1 MDESTDSTT
10 NRPFAASHSRGTK
23 LPRWR
28 ATKGLNG
35 NFLCLS
41 CPRAT
46 FALQYSGFV
55 PREWLAAKGLFPH
68 FSRLGDSKNE
78 RIRRARDTWKER
90 KFFRKQS
97 TESTTSSPSF
107 S

>member
-10 NRPFAASHSRGTK
+10 NRPFAASHSLGTK
-23 LPRWR
+23 EQQK
-28 ATKGLNG
+28 AYIILNG

-55 PREWLAAKGLFPH
+55 PREWLAAKGLFAH
-68 FSRLGDSKNE
+68 FSRLRDSKNE
-78 RIRRARDTWKER
+78 RTRRGRDTWKEGR
-90 KFFRKQS
+90 FFRKQS
-97 TESTTSSPSF
+97 TESATSSPSF

>member
-1 MDESTDSTT
+1 MKVPIRLRIGPLQLAIHVVQNCHAGEQQK
-10 NRPFAASHSRGTK
+10 AYII
-23 LPRWR
+23 
-28 ATKGLNG
+28 LNG

-68 FSRLGDSKNE
+68 FSRLRESKNE
-78 RIRRARDTWKER
+78 RTRRERDTWKEGR
-90 KFFRKQS
+90 FLS
-97 TESTTSSPSF
+97 ATSSPSF